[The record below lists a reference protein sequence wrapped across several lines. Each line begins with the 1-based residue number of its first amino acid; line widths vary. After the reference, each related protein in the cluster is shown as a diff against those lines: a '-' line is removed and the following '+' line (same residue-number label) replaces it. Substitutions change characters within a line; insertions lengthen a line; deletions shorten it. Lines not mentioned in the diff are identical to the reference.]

1 MLTVSKGIDISSHQG
16 DIDFLKVKNAGC
28 SYVIIKAG
36 QGFRAMDT
44 FRQKYLPA
52 VLAAGLDW
60 GAYWWSDAVTVSE
73 AKQEAQAFL
82 KALDGLKPTY
92 PVYMDQ
98 EYESPCG
105 KWGAAKNKQLRTDM
119 VKAFLDV
126 IQNAG
131 YYAALYS
138 STDWLQNWVYDDQ
151 LAKYDKWVAQYAS
164 KCTYKGDYGMWQHHG
179 DIPGFVGRCDGIS
192 TAVDLNDCYKDYPL
206 IIKDN
211 LLNNWTRMD
220 LDEATKPETE
230 KNPVTT
236 ISFLDAAKLLKQAGY
251 TSITL

>member
-1 MLTVSKGIDISSHQG
+1 MSQIIAKGIDISSHQG
-16 DIDFLKVKNAGC
+16 DIDFQKVKAAGY

-36 QGFRAMDT
+36 QGFRQMDT

-60 GAYWWSDAVTVSE
+60 GAYWWSDAVTVPE

-82 KALDGLKPTY
+82 KALNGLKPTY

-126 IQNAG
+126 LQNAG

-138 STDWLQNWVYDDQ
+138 STDWLQNWVYNDQ
-151 LAKYDKWVAQYAS
+151 LTKYDKWVAQYAS

-179 DIPGFVGRCDGIS
+179 DVPNFVGHCDGVS
-192 TAVDLNDCYKDYPL
+192 TAVDLNDCYKDYPQ

-211 LLNNWTRMD
+211 LLNGWTRAD
-220 LDEATKPETE
+220 LQDKPASPGKTVTVVQMAEIL
-230 KNPVTT
+230 KAAGVTT
-236 ISFLDAAKLLKQAGY
+236 IQ
-251 TSITL
+251 I

>member
-73 AKQEAQAFL
+73 ARQEAVAFL
-82 KALDGLKPTY
+82 QALKGLKPAY

-98 EYESPCG
+98 EYDSPCG
-105 KWGAAKNKQLRTDM
+105 KWGAVKNKQLRTDM
-119 VKAFLDV
+119 IKAFLDTL
-126 IQNAG
+126 QNAG

-138 STDWLQNWVYDDQ
+138 STDWLQNWVFDCQ
-151 LAKYDKWVAQYAS
+151 LSQYDKWVAQYAS
-164 KCTYKGDYGMWQHHG
+164 KCTYQGDYGMWQHHG
-179 DIPGFVGRCDGIS
+179 NAPGFIGHCDGIS
-192 TAVDLNDCYKDYPL
+192 TPVDLNDCYRNYPR

-211 LLNNWTRMD
+211 LLNGWSRAD
-220 LDEATKPETE
+220 LQDKSPS
-230 KNPVTT
+230 
-236 ISFLDAAKLLKQAGY
+236 ISWLQACQILKAAGIS
-251 TSITL
+251 TITL